1 MQICLDMRL
10 SHLQQVSKS
19 KQSETSG
26 IQSSTAIWMHLKK
39 MKPEIPTPM
48 YRLDSLLSRGN
59 SWQFLAA
66 LKFASQVRGIFS
78 ICIVFERASVRT
90 RHIQSFYMQYM
101 QYMQYRHHDLWK
113 KNGPQKSPNSKVNT
127 FDTWNTQSMPEVI
140 DNFKIDR
147 NGAKQKTSTGKVKNR
162 TKSLLHCLVSC
173 RCPGALAP
181 LYRPAKQYLKTFL
194 WTKLQRPCRE
204 QSFHLLPCIS
214 ISFHLLS
221 LYTSWKRC
229 SQKRFVSSA
238 PTER

>member
-1 MQICLDMRL
+1 
-10 SHLQQVSKS
+10 
-19 KQSETSG
+19 
-26 IQSSTAIWMHLKK
+26 
-39 MKPEIPTPM
+39 M

-181 LYRPAKQYLKTFL
+181 LYRPAKQYLKRFFGQDFRDHVEST
-194 WTKLQRPCRE
+194 P
-204 QSFHLLPCIS
+204 S
-214 ISFHLLS
+214 ISFHVFPSLS
-221 LYTSWKRC
+221 ISFPFIHLEKDVHKSDSYLRPRPSG
-229 SQKRFVSSA
+229 SNSD
-238 PTER
+238 